1 MPQGSASGGRWVTS
15 QAPRRGPQP
24 SGSAEPRGPAGGRGV
39 SLTPT
44 LSAQPSP
51 ERRRLAVASRGRGC
65 RCPRTARFCLLLPSR
80 SGLKPYAHER
90 FTRLAQQPARS
101 VRSAHFG
108 STTEYSLHDTRCR
121 GRVPGA
127 ATRVGS
133 PGAGRS
139 GPSRTRSSRVGP
151 RRETRDT
158 SGTARAPRGTAPRQ
172 KTEAHDMSTESR
184 GPRGSVR
191 VSRTRR
197 KRSGRTWKEKR
208 TINERK
214 ANAREGRVRVRRGA
228 RAFCPTMVVGFIFN
242 FLAWVER
249 VWPSGCPTIDHACSL
264 LASSD
269 ITLLESI
276 AETLLQFVLGGLVS
290 LPLLA
295 CFFPREKA
303 QGTALL
309 IPFLGENKI

>member
-1 MPQGSASGGRWVTS
+1 MGHVTGAAARPAAVRVSRAARTGRR
-15 QAPRRGPQP
+15 PRRLAHADAL
-24 SGSAEPRGPAGGRGV
+24 GSAEPR
-39 SLTPT
+39 
-44 LSAQPSP
+44 AQ
-51 ERRRLAVASRGRGC
+51 ASRGRVARPRVPVSADRALLPASAFSLRPKAVCSRTFHEARAAASTFRSLGALRFHYRVQSTRHAMSRPRARC
-65 RCPRTARFCLLLPSR
+65 RDPRRVARRRPVGSVADSELSRRTAPRD
-80 SGLKPYAHER
+80 
-90 FTRLAQQPARS
+90 AR
-101 VRSAHFG
+101 H
-108 STTEYSLHDTRCR
+108 
-121 GRVPGA
+121 
-127 ATRVGS
+127 VGD
-133 PGAGRS
+133 R
-139 GPSRTRSSRVGP
+139 
-151 RRETRDT
+151 
-158 SGTARAPRGTAPRQ
+158 ARAPRYRAASEDRSTRHEHRVTRTTRVGPSLEDE
-172 KTEAHDMSTESR
+172 TEA
-184 GPRGSVR
+184 
-191 VSRTRR
+191 
-197 KRSGRTWKEKR
+197 KRQNLEGEA
-208 TINERK
+208 NERTGTGD
-214 ANAREGRVRVRRGA
+214 AREGRVRVRRGA